1 MRIPITRYG
10 LPQVVLVPLLI
21 ILVALLVFL
30 LWPAGRPWSLVV
42 GVAAAVG
49 VLAFFRDPQRKIPE
63 GANLLLAPADGKIT
77 DIIEVDQC
85 EYLEGPALRIGIFL
99 SVLDVHLN
107 RSPCAGRVSYLKA
120 HPGKCIN
127 AMRWHAAS
135 EQNQAQSLGIDCP
148 DHPAGQV
155 LVKQITGA
163 IARRIVCECVLGEE
177 LSTGQRF
184 GMIKLGSRTEL
195 FLPINSKARVLVEV
209 GQTVRAGSS
218 ILVSYDHD

>member
-42 GVAAAVG
+42 GVAGAVG